1 MFVMD
6 TIINII
12 GFGALAYMINQMLIP
27 VLSRIAFKI
36 NLVDKP
42 NYRKIHLLP
51 IPLIGG
57 ISIAMSTFFMIL
69 ISNRFEV
76 VENYFLIFI
85 TSFIL
90 LIMGC
95 IDDKKDIKA
104 SYKLALELLL
114 ACSIAAS
121 GTRIESLYGLFGV
134 YHLGIVMQY
143 FLTVIVIAGVV
154 NAINLFD
161 GVDGLAGSYTLL
173 GFIMLGIVGFYTQ
186 NSNLLLIGTIFTG
199 SLISFLRENFS
210 PKKIFM
216 GDSGALFLGFLLI
229 TIGIHLLKASSVVF
243 KAYNS
248 FPFVILV
255 AYFAIPVLDSLRVY
269 LGRIK
274 NGYSPFH
281 ADKSHLHH
289 LLLKTGLNHKAI
301 TLTITLLCILIL
313 LTNFGFSEIF
323 PITIVMIAMV
333 LLFAAVIKIL
343 LLFHG
348 LKEWRAL
355 LKKLEQG

>member
-1 MFVMD
+1 MD
-6 TIINII
+6 IIINII
-12 GFGALAYMINQMLIP
+12 GFGAAAYMINQILIP
-27 VLSRIAFKI
+27 ILSRIAFKI

-42 NYRKIHLLP
+42 NYRKIHVLST
-51 IPLIGG
+51 PLIGG
-57 ISIAMSTFFMIL
+57 ISIAISTLFMIV
-69 ISNRFEV
+69 ITNR
-76 VENYFLIFI
+76 VEIVDDYFPIFI

-95 IDDKKDIKA
+95 IDDIIDLKA
-104 SYKLALELLL
+104 SYKLVVEVLL
-114 ACSIAAS
+114 AFSIAAS
-121 GTRIESLYGLFGV
+121 GTRIESLYGFLGV
-134 YHLGIVMQY
+134 YHLGIVIQY

-161 GVDGLAGSYTLL
+161 GVDGLAGTYTLL
-173 GFIMLGIVGFYTQ
+173 GFIMLAIVGFYTQ
-186 NSNLLLIGTIFTG
+186 NSDLLVIGTIFVG

-210 PKKIFM
+210 TKKIFM

-229 TIGIHLLKASSVVF
+229 TIGIQLLKVPSFSV
-243 KAYNS
+243 KTHNS

-301 TLTITLLCILIL
+301 TLAIILFCLLIL
-313 LTNFGFSEIF
+313 LTNFGFSEF
-323 PITIVMIAMV
+323 FSITIVLMAMV
-333 LLFAAVIKIL
+333 LMFVAVIKIL

-348 LKEWRAL
+348 LKEWTAI